1 MPSDYPRS
9 HRVADYI
16 QRELSGLIRSELKD
30 PRLSPMM
37 TISSVE
43 VSRDLS
49 MAKIYFSVFDV
60 TERDPTHEALRSSSG
75 FLRRRLARLMRT
87 RTVPE
92 LRFHYDD
99 SAEKG
104 AHMSAL
110 IADAVSTN
118 TTEGEPTEDDNADG
132 AEIPGGSANGATDSV
147 QIDSKNNGDADTVVR
162 QPFDAS

>member
-16 QRELSGLIRSELKD
+16 QRELAGLIRSELKD

-43 VSRDLS
+43 VTRDLS
-49 MAKIYFSVFDV
+49 VAKVYFSVFD
-60 TERDPTHEALRSSSG
+60 TEEREPTHEALRSASG
-75 FLRRRLARLMRT
+75 FLRRRLARLMKT

-110 IADAVSTN
+110 IAEAVSTN
-118 TTEGEPTEDDNADG
+118 TTQDSDT
-132 AEIPGGSANGATDSV
+132 TDELTNELTNKL
-147 QIDSKNNGDADTVVR
+147 D
-162 QPFDAS
+162 